1 MQTST
6 ASYNDVRHFEQPTMT
21 TSTISSKGQIVIP
34 AAVRSD
40 MQAEAGTR
48 VEFVKVAEGWLLKAA
63 TRPVTSLKGMVAK
76 PKQRVTVEDMN
87 RSIRA
92 RAARAMK

>member
-1 MQTST
+1 
-6 ASYNDVRHFEQPTMT
+6 MT
-21 TSTISSKGQIVIP
+21 TSTISSKGQIVIS

-40 MQAEAGTR
+40 MQAEAGMP

-63 TRPVTSLKGMVAK
+63 SKPVTSLKSMVAK
-76 PKQRVTVEDMN
+76 PRQRVSVEDMN

-92 RAARAMK
+92 RAAKASK

>member
-1 MQTST
+1 
-6 ASYNDVRHFEQPTMT
+6 MT

-40 MQAEAGTR
+40 MQAEAGMR

-63 TRPVTSLKGMVAK
+63 ILPVTSLKNMVER
-76 PKQRVTVEDMN
+76 PKQRVSVEDMN
-87 RSIRA
+87 RSIRS
-92 RAARAMK
+92 RATKTSR